1 MLHDRFGK
9 LMLVLIAALLAAN
22 LFRSNGKAE
31 FILPLESTAQAQSS
45 PIASNKVTPK
55 VLAVKSV
62 QGFSVADLK
71 DVVSLGDGKSFVV
84 SNPKGFMVY
93 TVEPQQ

>member
-1 MLHDRFGK
+1 MLQDRFGK

-22 LFRSNGKAE
+22 LFRSPGSAE
-31 FILPLESTAQAQSS
+31 LIFPLESSAHAQTTLSTTTTQRRL
-45 PIASNKVTPK
+45 I
-55 VLAVKSV
+55 VKSL

-71 DVVSLGDGKSFVV
+71 DVVAVGDGKSFVV

-93 TVEPQQ
+93 TVETQ